1 MTPPIEFAT
10 ALKQLL
16 DAGRALTRHETVSL
30 FDADGRV
37 LALPLHAA
45 MAVPSFDNS
54 AMDGYALNVADFDAL
69 PATWPVAQRIAAG
82 EEGVALAA
90 NSAARIFTGAPIPP
104 GCNAV
109 VPQEETAVSDDML
122 RLLKPPSAGQHI
134 RRIGEDIEAGR
145 AILAAGRRLQPQDLS
160 LAASVGIARAT
171 VWARL
176 KVGVLF
182 TGSELALPGEPLKP
196 GAIYNSNRFALTAQL
211 RRLGCVVRDYG
222 NVPDDLAAT
231 KTALALAASE
241 NHVIITSGGVS
252 VGEEDHVRTAVLA
265 QGSLQLWRIAM
276 KPGKPLAF
284 GQIGDAAFIGLP
296 GNPVSA
302 FITFCLL
309 ARPFLLQAMGASADP
324 VKPLYLPAAF
334 AWPRPDMRR
343 EFLRARLLYDASGE
357 ARVAIYPQQ
366 GSAIMSGVVW
376 ADGLVDIPPGC
387 TVAQGDR
394 VPYLP
399 FSSLS

>member
-182 TGSELALPGEPLKP
+182 TGSELDRK
-196 GAIYNSNRFALTAQL
+196 S
-211 RRLGCVVRDYG
+211 VV
-222 NVPDDLAAT
+222 
-231 KTALALAASE
+231 
-241 NHVIITSGGVS
+241 
-252 VGEEDHVRTAVLA
+252 
-265 QGSLQLWRIAM
+265 
-276 KPGKPLAF
+276 
-284 GQIGDAAFIGLP
+284 
-296 GNPVSA
+296 
-302 FITFCLL
+302 
-309 ARPFLLQAMGASADP
+309 
-324 VKPLYLPAAF
+324 
-334 AWPRPDMRR
+334 
-343 EFLRARLLYDASGE
+343 
-357 ARVAIYPQQ
+357 
-366 GSAIMSGVVW
+366 
-376 ADGLVDIPPGC
+376 
-387 TVAQGDR
+387 
-394 VPYLP
+394 
-399 FSSLS
+399 